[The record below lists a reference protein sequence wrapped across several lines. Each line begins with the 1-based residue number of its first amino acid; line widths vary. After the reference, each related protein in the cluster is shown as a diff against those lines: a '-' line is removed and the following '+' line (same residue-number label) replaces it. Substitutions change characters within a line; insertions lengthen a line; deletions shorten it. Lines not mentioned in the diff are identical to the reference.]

1 MSRLDD
7 ELIVRDAARRLYG
20 DGQPIWDPKDRWNS
34 YKRASISAFC
44 SRHASHL
51 LSEAEAILDAGCGSE
66 AYPWMPERSICL
78 DRHFLQTRAKSNG
91 VVGDLCSLPF
101 EKGSFDFVVCVA
113 SVLNYVSAIEAI
125 SEVSRVLRP
134 GGHLILHYETST
146 SFEHV
151 LKSTWGMPVARTE
164 TINGGRP
171 DTLWVYRPSY
181 ITTIL
186 RGARLQGRKVQRF
199 HIASAL
205 GLRIGLG
212 QQTSA
217 KFAVL
222 DPFVQRLGMFAD
234 DVIILAEKL
243 A

>member
-1 MSRLDD
+1 MSLGDD
-7 ELIVRDAARRLYG
+7 ELVVRDAATRLYG
-20 DGQPIWDPKDRWNS
+20 DGQPIWDPKDRWNN

-51 LSEAEAILDAGCGSE
+51 LSKAETILDAGCGSE
-66 AYPWMPERSICL
+66 TYPWMPERSICL
-78 DRHFLQTRAKSNG
+78 DRHFLQARARSNG
-91 VVGDLCSLPF
+91 VVGDLSSLPF
-101 EKGSFDFVVCVA
+101 ESGAFDFIVCVA

-134 GGHLILHYETST
+134 GGHLVLHYETST
-146 SFEHV
+146 SFEHI

-164 TINGGRP
+164 TINAGRP

-181 ITTIL
+181 IASIL
-186 RGARLQGRKVQRF
+186 RGARFQDQKVQRF

-205 GLRIGLG
+205 GLRIGLS
-212 QQTSA
+212 QQVSA
-217 KFAVL
+217 RFSVL